1 MPLFSR
7 FLNGPGCQPMVSV
20 RPISSQMFSE
30 ALRRMVGLCGADTS
44 RFSGI
49 SARKGG
55 LTTAVTAG
63 VTEEILFLQSGHGQT
78 RAARNYMHL
87 QEPDRLF
94 DTFRAFGL

>member
-1 MPLFSR
+1 
-7 FLNGPGCQPMVSV
+7 
-20 RPISSQMFSE
+20 MFAD
-30 ALRRMVGLCGADTS
+30 ALRRMVGLCGTDTS
-44 RFSGI
+44 RFSGT

-63 VTEEILFLQSGHGQT
+63 VSEKILFLQSGHGQT